1 MGIAGPYR
9 TLRYHTDIG
18 RLVEWIKLSPRHLL
32 PLSLFTGFIL
42 FAPQRWLA
50 AFGIAGFVSDYRPY
64 IGVTFLLSTVLLIS
78 AAIVAGYGWAKQKRA
93 EAALLRGRRERLHHL
108 SEPEKEILRGYIE
121 AQPRTQY
128 LSMADGVVG
137 GLVAE
142 RIIYRA
148 SSLGQSFDYFAYNIH
163 PWAWEYLNAHPKLL
177 S

>member
-1 MGIAGPYR
+1 M
-9 TLRYHTDIG
+9 DIG
-18 RLVEWIKLSPRHLL
+18 RLVEWIKLSPGHLV
-32 PLSLFTGFIL
+32 PLSLFTGFLL
-42 FAPQRWLA
+42 FAPERWLA
-50 AFGIAGFVSDYRPY
+50 VFGLVGFVSQWRPY
-64 IGVTFLLSTVLLIS
+64 FGAVFLLSTALLLGAALVS
-78 AAIVAGYGWAKQKRA
+78 AWGMVKQKRT
-93 EAALLRGRRERLHHL
+93 EAAFLRGRWERLHHL

-121 AQPRTQY
+121 AQTRTQY

-137 GLVAE
+137 GLGAE

>member
-1 MGIAGPYR
+1 VR
-9 TLRYHTDIG
+9 TLIYRMDIG

-108 SEPEKEILRGYIE
+108 SESEKEILRGYIE
-121 AQPRTQY
+121 DGTRTQY
-128 LSMADGVVG
+128 LPMHGGVVG
-137 GLVAE
+137 GLQAE
-142 RIIYRA
+142 RIIFRA
-148 SSLGQSFDYFAYNIH
+148 SSLSKSYDYFAYNIQ
-163 PWAWEYLNAHPKLL
+163 PWAWEYLNKHPRLL
-177 S
+177 R